1 MHLSLPHH
9 QRHSPDVSQAQ
20 QPHRSTPPSEPS
32 APAQIALIFTAR
44 TVLNTAHRIIYPFLP
59 ALARGLDLSLAAASG
74 LVTIRFVAGL
84 AAPFVGPWADRQP
97 RRRTMEIGLALMVLA
112 ALLLVASRS
121 FGLAAAAFA
130 LFGLSK
136 VFYDPAVHAY
146 LGELVPYHR
155 RARAIGAVEFSWS
168 SAWLIGV
175 PATGVLIE
183 RFGWR
188 VPWMLLAALGVM
200 SLGLTH
206 ARLPPGNPSAP
217 RSRQQAP
224 VRSLLQG
231 WRDLLRRPQV
241 IALLLTSLLLVMGM
255 EMPFIVYGAWLED
268 AFGLSLST
276 LGLASIVVG
285 LAEASAELGTTM
297 LTDRF
302 GKKRSVLLGLLAL
315 TASLLLLPS
324 LASLGLVA
332 ALAGVVL
339 VVLAFEFAIV
349 SLLPLVTEMAPD
361 ARASLLSLNVT
372 AFSLGRMVGAT
383 AGGWLWAWQPE
394 RIAYQA
400 VAGAACALL
409 AALAAYRG
417 LAEIE
422 AAQPEQVELP
432 DA

>member
-1 MHLSLPHH
+1 MSLP
-9 QRHSPDVSQAQ
+9 Q
-20 QPHRSTPPSEPS
+20 QPLRSTPPSGQS
-32 APAQIALIFTAR
+32 ATAQIALIFAAR

-59 ALARGLDLSLAAASG
+59 ALARGLGLSLAAASG
-74 LVTIRFVAGL
+74 LVTVRFVAGL
-84 AAPFVGPWADRQP
+84 AAPFIGPWADRQP
-97 RRRTMEIGLALMVLA
+97 RRRTMEIGLGLLVVAALVLA
-112 ALLLVASRS
+112 VSGS
-121 FGLAAAAFA
+121 FGLAAVAFV

-175 PATGVLIE
+175 PATGFLME
-183 RFGWR
+183 RAGWR
-188 VPWMLLAALGVM
+188 LPWVLLAG
-200 SLGLTH
+200 LGLLSLVFTH
-206 ARLPPGNPSAP
+206 RRLPPGSPNTLLKS
-217 RSRQQAP
+217 QQAP
-224 VRSLLQG
+224 IRTLLQG
-231 WRDLLRRPQV
+231 WRGLLRRRQV

-285 LAEASAELGTTM
+285 LAEAAAELGTTM
-297 LTDRF
+297 WTDRL
-302 GKKRSVLLGLLAL
+302 GKKRSVLLGLLTL
-315 TASLLLLPS
+315 TASLLLLPN
-324 LASLGLVA
+324 LAGLGLAA
-332 ALAGVVL
+332 ALIGVVL
-339 VVLAFEFAIV
+339 VVLAFEFTIV

-409 AALAAYRG
+409 AAAAAYRG

-422 AAQPEQVELP
+422 EPLAEQRQVAK
-432 DA
+432 D